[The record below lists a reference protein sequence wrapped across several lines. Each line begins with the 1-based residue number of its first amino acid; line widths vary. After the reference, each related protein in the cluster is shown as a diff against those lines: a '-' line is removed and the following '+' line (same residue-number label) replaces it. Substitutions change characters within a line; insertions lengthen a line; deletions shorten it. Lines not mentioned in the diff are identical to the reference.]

1 MNAKNLSISLL
12 SATVISV
19 ALAAEPKRET
29 VPGTPLEAPA
39 PAENKG
45 WGRGEPGRPNAA
57 LMKRFDKNGD
67 GQLDE
72 TERQAARAAVAQ
84 VEAKRPAGPL
94 REEVL
99 RRFDRDGDGQLNDTE
114 RAAFEQAREEMK
126 RKAGPGDGK
135 LRERL
140 IKQFDRDGDGKL
152 NADEEAAAR
161 AEMQKRRA
169 GGKKP
174 PGA

>member
-19 ALAAEPKRET
+19 ALAADPKRET
-29 VPGTPLEAPA
+29 VPGTPLAAPA
-39 PAENKG
+39 PADAAG

-57 LMKRFDKNGD
+57 LLKRFDKNGD

-72 TERQAARAAVAQ
+72 TERAAAREAVGKMDAR
-84 VEAKRPAGPL
+84 RPDGPL

-99 RRFDRDGDGQLNDTE
+99 RRFDKDGDGKLNDAE
-114 RAAFEQAREEMK
+114 RADFEQAREGMRK
-126 RKAGPGDGK
+126 KAGAGDGK

-169 GGKKP
+169 AGKKP
-174 PGA
+174 AGT